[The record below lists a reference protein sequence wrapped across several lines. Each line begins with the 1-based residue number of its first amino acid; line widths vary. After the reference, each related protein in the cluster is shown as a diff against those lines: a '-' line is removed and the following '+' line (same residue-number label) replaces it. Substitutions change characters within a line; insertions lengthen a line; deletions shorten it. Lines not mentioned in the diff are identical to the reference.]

1 MKLSRKQLFWVGT
14 IAIVLFYFVNRGRIL
29 YSSTITTGTV
39 ATVKLAKATENAA
52 ATANPAIL
60 FSDKNNQRY
69 LFWGY
74 ENETMLAIGDS
85 VKVIYEDD
93 QPSEATKQISKMEE
107 KAEEAL
113 PPVTSKDAKNKTH
126 KNNYNKQNMK
136 KTNRVKN
143 RVSFNVDKESKKK
156 RTTRRNRNEK
166 NAKNRTIN
174 ASLRIKN
181 RTLTP
186 MPMPTSAT

>member
-93 QPSEATKQISKMEE
+93 QPSEATIYSASAFWFETAIYFVVPFAVWAAFVLSFIEADGKITLRLKMLE
-107 KAEEAL
+107 K
-113 PPVTSKDAKNKTH
+113 DKNE
-126 KNNYNKQNMK
+126 
-136 KTNRVKN
+136 
-143 RVSFNVDKESKKK
+143 D
-156 RTTRRNRNEK
+156 
-166 NAKNRTIN
+166 
-174 ASLRIKN
+174 LRIE
-181 RTLTP
+181 
-186 MPMPTSAT
+186 